1 MKTINRIMLS
11 STCLILLSLIL
22 LIVGSVTVLLLLP
35 IKPAPEKLDKDIFSI
50 EKILNSFQND
60 SEDWNALDAQLSE
73 YNYKLLVC
81 AGGNTVYS
89 SLDDWGQSAD
99 YLKQIMPVE
108 NLVTGTVDNMTF
120 VAKPVGAYSILASKR
135 TYEDNEGLTE
145 FLLPFSVLLLLFIAL
160 IVFLGRFFTRKMAWR
175 VLRPLGELANAAKRV
190 EDGDLSMPIVYTG
203 NDEFSSVCKAF
214 NHMQE
219 YLRDEREKNVAYER
233 ARVDLI
239 AGISHD
245 LRTPLTSVKGFIK
258 GLRDGVAKTPEKR
271 EQYLSIAYDKA
282 CHMDVLLQKL
292 FYFSN
297 LETGQLP
304 ITPTN
309 EDLGLFVRKFINSVQ
324 SELSMKNIKIAADI
338 TSVPHPVK
346 IDTEQMR
353 RILINLTEN
362 AVKYAQN
369 ESLKLKISVW
379 RENNMEH
386 LMFADNGDGVP
397 DEYLPYLFERFWR
410 GDESR
415 RIVSGDGN
423 GLGLYI
429 CKYIVDSHGGMITAK
444 NDNGLQIQ
452 ISLPCRKEEST

>member
-271 EQYLSIAYDKA
+271 EQYLSIA
-282 CHMDVLLQKL
+282 
-292 FYFSN
+292 
-297 LETGQLP
+297 
-304 ITPTN
+304 
-309 EDLGLFVRKFINSVQ
+309 
-324 SELSMKNIKIAADI
+324 
-338 TSVPHPVK
+338 
-346 IDTEQMR
+346 
-353 RILINLTEN
+353 
-362 AVKYAQN
+362 
-369 ESLKLKISVW
+369 
-379 RENNMEH
+379 
-386 LMFADNGDGVP
+386 
-397 DEYLPYLFERFWR
+397 
-410 GDESR
+410 
-415 RIVSGDGN
+415 
-423 GLGLYI
+423 
-429 CKYIVDSHGGMITAK
+429 
-444 NDNGLQIQ
+444 
-452 ISLPCRKEEST
+452 